1 MKSKQES
8 FGGIWNLGIPRNE
21 VMGTSVMLFVGT
33 TLSPTI
39 TDPSVI
45 EEGLYKG

>member
-1 MKSKQES
+1 M
-8 FGGIWNLGIPRNE
+8 GIR
-21 VMGTSVMLFVGT
+21 VMLFVGT

-45 EEGLYKG
+45 VEVHDKG